1 MICLSL
7 ECQAYSL
14 FRNSELNSDSVYK
27 ELDWIYSCLST
38 QYAYDNDAN
47 ANIYQRIAIVDVFS
61 GYIYG
66 LNKEPEEALNLEKCK
81 FDRKIGVYQV
91 MLKSSEKYTHKMIL
105 IKEDDSWVIYKQ
117 DRNSIRHIFARI
129 YNLYRENPNDFS
141 YNAFLK
147 CMEVVLFGYAY
158 EKKEKDDRKIYLQT
172 KNFEF
177 YFPMNSNKYGQKI
190 SLENS
195 VYDVL
200 DKFYAEYVNDKNYR
214 WYKINGLSK
223 FEAIDIC
230 DLITLEY
237 YGAFFDET
245 KKLKLKKCRFEKDI
259 GIYISLPFWVSSGA
273 GGMVLIIKEK
283 NTFKFFEKQWAYFG
297 EIFREI
303 YELQKNYPSLITQEC
318 LNNCFD
324 YILYGLPFE
333 CRHYGYNGRVCFKR
347 GKFGYGFPI
356 KDE

>member
-47 ANIYQRIAIVDVFS
+47 ANIYQRITIVDVLS

-91 MLKSSEKYTHKMIL
+91 MLKSSEKYTHKLIL

-158 EKKEKDDRKIYLQT
+158 EKKRKMIEKYIYR
-172 KNFEF
+172 
-177 YFPMNSNKYGQKI
+177 QKI
-190 SLENS
+190 
-195 VYDVL
+195 
-200 DKFYAEYVNDKNYR
+200 
-214 WYKINGLSK
+214 LS
-223 FEAIDIC
+223 
-230 DLITLEY
+230 
-237 YGAFFDET
+237 
-245 KKLKLKKCRFEKDI
+245 
-259 GIYISLPFWVSSGA
+259 S
-273 GGMVLIIKEK
+273 
-283 NTFKFFEKQWAYFG
+283 
-297 EIFREI
+297 IFR
-303 YELQKNYPSLITQEC
+303 
-318 LNNCFD
+318 
-324 YILYGLPFE
+324 
-333 CRHYGYNGRVCFKR
+333 
-347 GKFGYGFPI
+347 
-356 KDE
+356 